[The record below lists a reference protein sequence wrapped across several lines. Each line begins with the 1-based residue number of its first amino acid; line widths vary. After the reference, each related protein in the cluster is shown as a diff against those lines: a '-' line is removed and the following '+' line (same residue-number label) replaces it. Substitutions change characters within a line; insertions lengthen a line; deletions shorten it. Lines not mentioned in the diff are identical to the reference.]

1 MMRHATA
8 ENVPRSRIISAF
20 TDKTKEDIMEAEQLN
35 SLEGL
40 LADLTIRAN
49 ELRRYL

>member
-1 MMRHATA
+1 MA
-8 ENVPRSRIISAF
+8 EDVPCSRIISPF
-20 TDKTKEDIMEAEQLN
+20 THKTKEDIMEAEQLN